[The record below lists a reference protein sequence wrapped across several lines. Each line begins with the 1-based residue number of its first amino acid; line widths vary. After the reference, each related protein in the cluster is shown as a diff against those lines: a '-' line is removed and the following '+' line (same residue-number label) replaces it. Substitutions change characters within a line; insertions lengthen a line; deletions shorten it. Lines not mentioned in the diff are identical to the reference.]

1 MKQLIQHLQSGKT
14 ILEDVPSPALKPGH
28 VLIRTTTS
36 LVSTGTE
43 KMLVEFSKANLI
55 TKARQNP
62 DRVAQVLDKI
72 KTDGLL
78 PTLDAV
84 FRRLDEPLPLGYCN
98 VGEVVAIADDIKE
111 FKIGDRVASN
121 GTHAEFVCVPKNLV
135 ALIPENVSDE
145 EAAFTVVGSIA
156 LEAIRLAKPQIGD
169 TVAVIGLGLI
179 GLITCQLL
187 KASGCHVVAFDIAP
201 EKIQIAKSLQIE
213 AYNTNTTS
221 IESISEI
228 QNNGLGFDVI
238 FIAASAKND
247 NLINIAARATKK
259 RGHII
264 LIGVIDLN
272 LERSEFY
279 KKEILFQVSCSY
291 GPGRYDEQYE
301 QQGIDYPEA
310 YVKWTAKR
318 NFETVLKALATKQIA
333 VTPLITQKTAFEN
346 VITLYDKISDAHTI
360 AAIITYSGSNHP
372 AQRITV
378 TQNIKSKGKTIAAII
393 GAGNFSKITL
403 LPALSKTG
411 VYIKYISGND
421 GLDVTDIAKKHS
433 IHQAI
438 TDNQII
444 LNDPDVNFVI
454 IATRHDTHAELTAQ
468 FLAAGKHVFV
478 EKPLALNLEQLEQIT
493 AHYTTE
499 TALFAGF
506 NRRHAPLAVKA
517 KSLVGDNMLANI
529 IITINAGKLPDDH
542 WLYNKKSGG
551 GRLIGEACHF
561 FDLMSYFTG
570 SLINTVY
577 ATDAPVSNHLENTII
592 HLTYKNGSHGT
603 INYLANGSKQYPK
616 EKIEIFVGNKVIVID
631 NFKSLK
637 TFGVTTFK
645 NPLHSQDKGHDAQFA
660 AVIDIL
666 ENGKSPYTSFES
678 LKNTTLATFAAE
690 ESIATKKVIEI
701 D

>member
-14 ILEDVPSPALKPGH
+14 ILEDVPAPALKSGH

-98 VGEVVAIADDIKE
+98 VGEVIAVADDVNE

-121 GTHAEFVCVPKNLV
+121 GTHAEFVCIPKNLV
-135 ALIPENVSDE
+135 ALIPEGVSDE
-145 EAAFTVVGSIA
+145 EAAFTVVGAIA
-156 LEAIRLAKPQIGD
+156 LEAIRLAKPQLGD

-187 KASGCHVVAFDIAP
+187 QASGCHVIAFDIEP
-201 EKIQIAKSLQIE
+201 QKIIIAKSLKIE

-221 IESISEI
+221 IESISEG
-228 QNNGLGFDVI
+228 QNNGLGFDVV
-238 FIAASAKND
+238 FVAASAKND

-259 RGHII
+259 RGQII
-264 LIGVIDLN
+264 LIGVIDLH

-279 KKEILFQVSCSY
+279 KKEIIFQVSCSY
-291 GPGRYDEQYE
+291 GPGRYDDQYE

-310 YVKWTAKR
+310 YVKWTVKR
-318 NFETVLKALATKQIA
+318 NFETILKSLAAKQLI
-333 VTPLITQKTAFEN
+333 VEPLITQRNAFEE
-346 VITLYDKISDAHTI
+346 ITTFYDHISDKQTI
-360 AAIITYSGSNHP
+360 ASIINYATSNKLN
-372 AQRITV
+372 
-378 TQNIKSKGKTIAAII
+378 QNIIVNKNIKAKGKTIAAII
-393 GAGNFSKITL
+393 GAGNFTKMTL

-411 VYIKYISGND
+411 LYIKYISGND
-421 GLDVTDIAKKHS
+421 GLDVASIAKKYS
-433 IHQAI
+433 IHQAV
-438 TDNQII
+438 TDNTII
-444 LNDPDVNFVI
+444 LNDAEVNFVI
-454 IATRHDTHAELTAQ
+454 IATRHDSHAALSSQ

-478 EKPLALNLEQLEQIT
+478 EKPLALNIEQLNNIT
-493 AHYTTE
+493 AHYTPE

-506 NRRHAPLAVKA
+506 NRRHAPLAIKA
-517 KSLVGDNMLANI
+517 KSLYSANMCMNI
-529 IITINAGKLPDDH
+529 IITINAGKLPEDH
-542 WLYNKKSGG
+542 WLYNKTTGG

-561 FDLMSYFTG
+561 FDLMSFFTE
-570 SLINTVY
+570 SQIKSVY
-577 ATDAPVSNHLENTII
+577 ATDAPVSNHHEHTII

-616 EKIEIFVGNKVIVID
+616 EKIEIFVENKVIVID

-637 TFGVTTFK
+637 TFGVNTIK
-645 NPLHSQDKGHDAQFA
+645 NPFQSQDKGHAAQFDA
-660 AVIDIL
+660 IIDIL
-666 ENGKSPYTSFES
+666 ENGKLPYTNFES

-690 ESIATKKVIEI
+690 ESITTKKVITI

>member
-14 ILEDVPSPALKPGH
+14 ILEDVPSPALKTGH

-221 IESISEI
+221 IESISES

-264 LIGVIDLN
+264 LIGVIDL
-272 LERSEFY
+272 
-279 KKEILFQVSCSY
+279 
-291 GPGRYDEQYE
+291 
-301 QQGIDYPEA
+301 
-310 YVKWTAKR
+310 
-318 NFETVLKALATKQIA
+318 
-333 VTPLITQKTAFEN
+333 
-346 VITLYDKISDAHTI
+346 
-360 AAIITYSGSNHP
+360 
-372 AQRITV
+372 
-378 TQNIKSKGKTIAAII
+378 
-393 GAGNFSKITL
+393 
-403 LPALSKTG
+403 
-411 VYIKYISGND
+411 
-421 GLDVTDIAKKHS
+421 
-433 IHQAI
+433 
-438 TDNQII
+438 
-444 LNDPDVNFVI
+444 
-454 IATRHDTHAELTAQ
+454 
-468 FLAAGKHVFV
+468 
-478 EKPLALNLEQLEQIT
+478 
-493 AHYTTE
+493 
-499 TALFAGF
+499 
-506 NRRHAPLAVKA
+506 
-517 KSLVGDNMLANI
+517 
-529 IITINAGKLPDDH
+529 
-542 WLYNKKSGG
+542 
-551 GRLIGEACHF
+551 
-561 FDLMSYFTG
+561 
-570 SLINTVY
+570 
-577 ATDAPVSNHLENTII
+577 HL
-592 HLTYKNGSHGT
+592 
-603 INYLANGSKQYPK
+603 
-616 EKIEIFVGNKVIVID
+616 
-631 NFKSLK
+631 
-637 TFGVTTFK
+637 
-645 NPLHSQDKGHDAQFA
+645 
-660 AVIDIL
+660 
-666 ENGKSPYTSFES
+666 
-678 LKNTTLATFAAE
+678 
-690 ESIATKKVIEI
+690 
-701 D
+701 